1 MSYKVQLEI
10 FEGPLDLL
18 LYLIKREELDIY
30 HISIAMIAGQYL
42 EYIRVMRMLNLD
54 LAGEFLVMAA
64 TLMQIKSRMLLPE
77 EEPEKE
83 ELEDDPQ
90 VELIKQLVE
99 YQKFKEA
106 AENLEERE
114 LRQEETFSRGRDET
128 MELAQEEGF
137 LLEASIFDLLTA
149 FSQVLERV
157 GEEGFAEIVEDG
169 VTVNEKIREILD
181 ILRVKAS
188 LNFTKLFLGLAS
200 KVEMIVTF
208 LALLELIRLKEI
220 KIRQAQRFGEIRIYR
235 IERKEESLEH
245 IPQYEEA

>member
-30 HISIAMIAGQYL
+30 HIPIAMIAEQYL

-77 EEPEKE
+77 EESEKE
-83 ELEDDPQ
+83 ESDDDPQ

-106 AENLEERE
+106 AENLEERQI
-114 LRQEETFSRGRDET
+114 RQEETFNRGKDET
-128 MELAQEEGF
+128 MELAREEGF

-149 FSQVLERV
+149 FSHVLEKV

-181 ILRVKAS
+181 ILRTKAS
-188 LNFTKLFLGLAS
+188 LNFTKLFVGLET

-220 KIRQAQRFGEIRIYR
+220 KILQAQRFGEIRIYR
-235 IERKEESLEH
+235 RERKEESMEH
-245 IPQYEEA
+245 VPQYEEA